1 MLVWKQGKKLQ
12 GVTTKVKSI
21 VDHVM
26 NLLSFTD
33 YKRCR
38 NVNIGKEIIKWRAL
52 LRHSR
57 YNTTLENT

>member
-1 MLVWKQGKKLQ
+1 MLVRKQGKKLQ

-21 VDHVM
+21 VDHAM

-33 YKRCR
+33 YKRWR

>member
-1 MLVWKQGKKLQ
+1 MLVRKQGKKLQ

-21 VDHVM
+21 VDHAM

-33 YKRCR
+33 YKRSR

>member
-1 MLVWKQGKKLQ
+1 MLVRKQGKKLQ

-21 VDHVM
+21 VDHAI

-33 YKRCR
+33 YKRSR